1 MQFTSL
7 GDSALMLT
15 VGERVTESTHRQV
28 QAVWRALSAA
38 PLPGV
43 SEVTP
48 AYTTVTIFYD
58 AWRAVEAGAP
68 ENGIVEWLTA
78 QVRQRIKNPPKTGKS
93 AKPRVVEVPVCYG
106 GDFGPDLGRVATQSR
121 LFPEEV
127 VKRHT
132 AAKYLVHLIG
142 FAPGFPY
149 LGGLPKELATPR
161 HAKPRMSVPAGSVA
175 IGGEQTGIYPHVT
188 PGGWNLIG
196 RTPLRLFRPEAE
208 PPAWLQAGDEVRFK
222 AISVEEFRRLQ
233 EGKS

>member
-1 MQFTSL
+1 MQITPL

-15 VGERVTESTHRQV
+15 VGDKVSESTHRQV
-28 QAVWRALSAA
+28 HAVWRALSAE

-48 AYTTVTIFYD
+48 AYTTVTVFYD

-68 ENGIVEWLTA
+68 EDGVIEWLTA
-78 QVRQRIKNPPKTGKS
+78 QVRHRLKHPPKVGK
-93 AKPRVVEVPVCYG
+93 AGKPRTVDIPVCYG
-106 GDFGPDLGRVATQSR
+106 GEHGPDLGRVAAQAR
-121 LFPEEV
+121 LFPDEV

-161 HAKPRMSVPAGSVA
+161 HAKPRMAVPAGSVA
-175 IGGEQTGIYPHVT
+175 IGGEQTGIYPQET

-196 RTPLRLFRPEAE
+196 CTPLRLFRPEAE
-208 PPAWLQAGDEVRFK
+208 PPVFLQAGDEVRFK
-222 AISVEEFRRLQ
+222 TITPDEFKRLQ
-233 EGKS
+233 EVKP